1 MPYVQ
6 KSRVRQLTY
15 NQRISANQRADT
27 RARSAKPAGNA
38 MTLATVEPT
47 VRRHTRRFWNEKRAE
62 SKKPST
68 RDLGWK
74 GRNGRSLGGR
84 SGRKSKTA
92 GGSNSGKLGFGRE
105 RWLSVPTVRLLIGGF
120 EIDRTHYI
128 KRFPSQWARVS
139 NFGLQTIST
148 LDYLGRYINQ
158 HNSLR
163 SISAFSHVSSD
174 PRSPGNLAQGSTHA
188 IEYT

>member
-6 KSRVRQLTY
+6 KSRVRQLAY
-15 NQRISANQRADT
+15 NQRFSANQRADT

-47 VRRHTRRFWNEKRAE
+47 VPKHTRRFWNEKRAE

-68 RDLGWK
+68 RDLGWN
-74 GRNGRSLGGR
+74 GRNGRSLSGR
-84 SGRKSKTA
+84 NGRKSKAA
-92 GGSNSGKLGFGRE
+92 GRSNSGKLGFGRE
-105 RWLSVPTVRLLIGGF
+105 RWLSVPMEKLSIGGF
-120 EIDRTHYI
+120 EIDRAHDI
-128 KRFPSQWARVS
+128 KRFSSEWARVS

-148 LDYLGRYINQ
+148 LVYLGRYINQ
-158 HNSLR
+158 YNSLR
-163 SISAFSHVSSD
+163 SISAFSHMSND
-174 PRSPGNLAQGSTHA
+174 PQSPSNLAQGCTHA